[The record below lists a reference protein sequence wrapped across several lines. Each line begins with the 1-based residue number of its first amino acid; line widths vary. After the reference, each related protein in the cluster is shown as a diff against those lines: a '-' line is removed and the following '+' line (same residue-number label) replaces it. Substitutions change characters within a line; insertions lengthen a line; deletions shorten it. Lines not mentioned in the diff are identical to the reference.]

1 MIYDFTYMRD
11 QKYKHTKRNRSR
23 PVDIENKWVAAR
35 GEGVGEGDGRN
46 KCRGLTGTNFQ
57 L

>member
-1 MIYDFTYMRD
+1 MLYDFTYMRD
-11 QKYKHTKRNRSR
+11 QKYEHTKQNRSR

-35 GEGVGEGDGRN
+35 GEGIGEGDGQN
-46 KCRGLTGTNFQ
+46 KCRELTGTNFQ

>member
-1 MIYDFTYMRD
+1 MLYDFTYMWD

-23 PVDIENKWVAAR
+23 PIDIENKWVAAR
-35 GEGVGEGDGRN
+35 GEGIGEGDGQN

>member
-1 MIYDFTYMRD
+1 MIHDFTYMRD
-11 QKYKHTKRNRSR
+11 QKHKHTKRNRSR

-35 GEGVGEGDGRN
+35 GEGVGEEDGRN

>member
-1 MIYDFTYMRD
+1 MLYDFTSMWD

-23 PVDIENKWVAAR
+23 PIDIENKWVAAI
-35 GEGVGEGDGRN
+35 GEGIGEGDGQN
-46 KCRGLTGTNFQ
+46 KCRGLRGTNFQ